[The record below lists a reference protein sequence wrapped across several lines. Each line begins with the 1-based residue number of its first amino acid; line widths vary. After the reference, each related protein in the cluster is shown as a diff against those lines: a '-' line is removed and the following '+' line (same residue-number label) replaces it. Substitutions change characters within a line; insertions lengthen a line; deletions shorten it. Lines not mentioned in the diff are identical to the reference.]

1 MAAGR
6 EITEIQGYSKTFG
19 AKPPECP
26 GHSHSLSLRENGQT
40 VTKLLRQRAAVA
52 VSSMFCNLNRL
63 KRCKRKYSR
72 HCVQFKGNC
81 YKTISVFLM
90 FALRLASG
98 RLIVANT
105 FCDLIFLIYSILTA
119 DYLKDNYAEQ

>member
-1 MAAGR
+1 
-6 EITEIQGYSKTFG
+6 
-19 AKPPECP
+19 
-26 GHSHSLSLRENGQT
+26 
-40 VTKLLRQRAAVA
+40 
-52 VSSMFCNLNRL
+52 
-63 KRCKRKYSR
+63 
-72 HCVQFKGNC
+72 
-81 YKTISVFLM
+81 M